1 VVANG
6 AVVVDLGEAEVFV
19 GQVTQVRQRRLNAD
33 RPTSD
38 LLQEQPQ
45 LLVNALSLRVSGRII
60 ASRLAKT
67 FVSLCYTLAVGG
79 GEPAA
84 VRRLRAAVDN

>member
-19 GQVTQVRQRRLNAD
+19 GQVAQVRQRRLNAD

-45 LLVNALSLRVSGRII
+45 LLVNALSLRI
-60 ASRLAKT
+60 
-67 FVSLCYTLAVGG
+67 
-79 GEPAA
+79 
-84 VRRLRAAVDN
+84 